1 MNREDFQETLQDHPF
16 HFVNDLVYSTILKD
30 IITIKLAPGEKVS
43 HVKIANQLGVS
54 RSPVRSAIERLE
66 AEKLILRDEN
76 KCPYV
81 APLNREDYLAICE
94 ARKAIEGSAA
104 FFASKRITNEE
115 VTELKRVLKKM
126 GELESSAVS
135 NVDEMTSLDLQ
146 FHYTILEASRNYY
159 IIEMY
164 NRIKNRVQ
172 RYRYYQMY
180 KYEHNLLPSE
190 FFAINDREHYA
201 ILRAILSGL
210 STIARTEM
218 ESHIDNMR
226 TYMV

>member
-1 MNREDFQETLQDHPF
+1 MNREDVQDTLKDRPHQSAGDM
-16 HFVNDLVYSTILKD
+16 VYSIILKD
-30 IITIKLAPGEKVS
+30 IITIKLVPGEKIS

-76 KCPYV
+76 QCPYI

-104 FFASKRITNEE
+104 YFASKRINNEE
-115 VTELKRVLKKM
+115 VSKLKRVLKKM
-126 GELESSAVS
+126 GELKSSTIS
-135 NVDEMTSLDLQ
+135 NVDDMTALDLR

-159 IIEMY
+159 LIEMY
-164 NRIKNRVQ
+164 NKIGNRVK

-180 KYEHNLLPSE
+180 KYEHNLLPSD

-201 ILRAILSGL
+201 ILRAINSGL
-210 STIARTEM
+210 STISRAEM

-226 TYMV
+226 TYIV